1 MPSAELRAWSS
12 ARWSIALPAAHRF
25 PMGKYQLI
33 RDGVVSAGL
42 LPADGIHEPER
53 ISRDSLALVH
63 EARYIDAVLD
73 GFLTEPELRRLGFP
87 WSPMLPERSLR
98 TAQGTLE
105 ACRDGLA
112 GGAGINLAG
121 GTHHAFPGHGE
132 GYCVF
137 NDVAI
142 AVRTLE
148 REGRIRRVAII
159 DLDVHQGNGTA
170 RIFEDDP
177 DVITFSIHGARNY
190 PFRKERSWRDVEL
203 PDGTGDDE
211 YLAELD
217 RHLDPVL
224 DSASPDLVVYIAGA
238 DPYEGDRLGRL
249 KMTIGGLRVRDAMV
263 LDACRRRRVPVAVVL
278 GGGYAHDLADLVAIH
293 ANTVRELMARYG

>member
-1 MPSAELRAWSS
+1 MAGAPLRAWSS
-12 ARWSIALPAAHRF
+12 ARWSIPLPANHRF
-25 PMGKYQLI
+25 PIAKYQMV
-33 RDGVVSAGL
+33 RDGIIAAGL
-42 LPADGIHEPER
+42 LPAEAICEPDR
-53 ISRDSLALVH
+53 ISRDAVALVH

-73 GFLTEPELRRLGFP
+73 GTLTLAELRRLGFP
-87 WSPMLPERSLR
+87 WTPLLPERSLR

-105 ACRDGLA
+105 ACRDALA

-142 AVRTLE
+142 AIRTLE
-148 REGRIRRVAII
+148 REGRIGRAAIV

-170 RIFEDDP
+170 KIFEDDP
-177 DVITFSIHGARNY
+177 DVLTFSMHGARNY

-203 PDGTGDDE
+203 ADGAGDQE
-211 YLAELD
+211 YLAELG

-224 DSASPDLVVYIAGA
+224 DSARPDLVVYIAGA
-238 DPYEGDRLGRL
+238 DPFEGDRLGRL
-249 KMTIGGLRVRDAMV
+249 KLTMSGLRARDSAV
-263 LDACRRRRVPVAVVL
+263 LDACRRRGVPVAVVL
-278 GGGYAHDLADLVAIH
+278 GGGYANNLIDLVTIH
-293 ANTVRELMARYG
+293 ANTVRELLLRYG